1 MFRIRIKSIHMD
13 LTDFLRKQPRLLLV
27 TIGLIFIA
35 IAVLID
41 HLTGNDL
48 SFFLFYL
55 IPVCFFI
62 WFTTRRLGIAISIL
76 CAVIWVAENISY
88 RAHSGVSYLNISM
101 ELVFFF
107 LVTYLVCMLKE
118 AMGINEELSR
128 IDALTG
134 AMNRNA
140 FYDFAGREISR
151 LERYMR
157 PFTIAYVDID
167 NFKII
172 NYRFGHNTGDRLLRS
187 VTDTIK
193 KNLRKIDLISRF
205 GGDEFTIL
213 LPETGAE
220 AAQVVLSRIR
230 NVLLNIMEK
239 NEWPVTFT
247 FGTVTFLKAPSS
259 VEDMMK
265 KVGSVM
271 YSGKD
276 SGMNT
281 IEHEV
286 VSA

>member
-1 MFRIRIKSIHMD
+1 MSLSD
-13 LTDFLRKQPRLLLV
+13 SLRRKPRMLL
-27 TIGLIFIA
+27 IA
-35 IAVLID
+35 IGSLLIAAAWIAD
-41 HLTGNDL
+41 RVTGHDL
-48 SFFLFYL
+48 SFLLFYL
-55 IPVCFFI
+55 IPVYYFI
-62 WFTTRRLGIAISIL
+62 WFTTKRFGIIASII
-76 CAVIWVAENISY
+76 CAVVWAVENISS
-88 RAHSGVSYLNISM
+88 RISVNNTNIAYFNMSV
-101 ELVFFF
+101 ETVFFF
-107 LVTYLVCMLKE
+107 LTTYLLCMLKE

-128 IDALTG
+128 MDALTG
-134 AMNRNA
+134 TMNRNA
-140 FYDFAGREISR
+140 FYDIAAREISR

-157 PFTIAYVDID
+157 PFTVAYIDID
-167 NFKII
+167 NFKVI
-172 NYRFGHNTGDRLLRS
+172 NYRFGHNAGDRLLCAMA
-187 VTDTIK
+187 DTMRK
-193 KNLRKIDLISRF
+193 SLRKVDLISRF

-259 VEDMMK
+259 VEEMMK

-271 YSGKD
+271 YNAKD

-281 IEHEV
+281 IEHEI

>member
-1 MFRIRIKSIHMD
+1 MNLS
-13 LTDFLRKQPRLLLV
+13 DFLRKQPKPLLIA
-27 TIGLIFIA
+27 IGLIFTVTAVIA
-35 IAVLID
+35 DRISGD
-41 HLTGNDL
+41 NL
-48 SFFLFYL
+48 SFLLFYL
-55 IPVCFFI
+55 IPVYFFV
-62 WFTTRRLGIAISIL
+62 WFTTRRIGVLVSIF
-76 CAVIWVAENISY
+76 CAALWLAENISCKMQIY
-88 RAHSGVSYLNISM
+88 HVKVAYLNMSIEM
-101 ELVFFF
+101 VFFF
-107 LVTYLVCMLKE
+107 LVTYLLCMLKE

-128 IDALTG
+128 TDVLTG
-134 AMNRNA
+134 AMNRSA
-140 FYDFAGREISR
+140 FYDIAGREISR
-151 LERYMR
+151 IERYVR
-157 PFTIAYVDID
+157 PFTVAYVDID

-172 NYRFGHNTGDRLLRS
+172 NYRFGHNAGDRLLCF
-187 VTDTIK
+187 VADTMK

-239 NEWPVTFT
+239 NGWPVTFT
-247 FGTVTFLKAPSS
+247 FGTVTFLKSPSS
-259 VEDMMK
+259 VEEMMK

-286 VSA
+286 VGA

>member
-1 MFRIRIKSIHMD
+1 MTLYD
-13 LTDFLRKQPRLLLV
+13 LLRKQPRPLLV
-27 TIGLIFIA
+27 AIGLIIVA
-35 IAVLID
+35 AAGLADRI
-41 HLTGNDL
+41 TGDNL
-48 SFFLFYL
+48 SFLVFYL
-55 IPVCFFI
+55 IPVHFFV
-62 WFTTRRLGIAISIL
+62 WFTTRRLGVIA
-76 CAVIWVAENISY
+76 AVICALIWVVESINDRMYSSHASI
-88 RAHSGVSYLNISM
+88 SYLNMSM

-107 LVTYLVCMLKE
+107 LVVYLLCILKD
-118 AMGINEELSR
+118 ALGINEELSR
-128 IDALTG
+128 TDALTG
-134 AMNRNA
+134 AMNRKA
-140 FYDFAGREISR
+140 FYDIAFMEIERLGR
-151 LERYMR
+151 YKH
-157 PFTIAYVDID
+157 PFTVAYVDID
-167 NFKII
+167 SLKVI
-172 NYRFGHNTGDRLLRS
+172 NYRFGHHTGDKLLRC
-187 VTDTIK
+187 VVDTIG

-205 GGDEFTIL
+205 GGDEFAIL

-230 NVLLNIMEK
+230 NVLLNTMEK

-259 VEDMMK
+259 VEEMMK

>member
-1 MFRIRIKSIHMD
+1 MA
-13 LTDFLRKQPRLLLV
+13 LEDFIRKQPKPLLILAGLALIAMSGLV
-27 TIGLIFIA
+27 
-35 IAVLID
+35 D
-41 HLTGNDL
+41 HFAGDDL
-48 SFFLFYL
+48 SFLLIYL
-55 IPVCFFI
+55 VPVYFFV
-62 WFTTRRLGIAISIL
+62 WFITRRLGVLASIL
-76 CAVIWVAENISY
+76 CGIVWLSVNIY
-88 RAHSGVSYLNISM
+88 DKIHIYHSRVFYLNMSM
-101 ELVFFF
+101 ELIFFF
-107 LVTYLVCMLKE
+107 LVTYLLCMLK
-118 AMGINEELSR
+118 AAVGINEELSR
-128 IDALTG
+128 TDMLTG
-134 AMNRNA
+134 AMNRSA
-140 FYDFAGREISR
+140 FYDFANREISR

-157 PFTIAYVDID
+157 PFTVAYVDID

-172 NYRFGHNTGDRLLRS
+172 NYRFGHHIGDKLLCS
-187 VTDTIK
+187 VVETMR
-193 KNLRKIDLISRF
+193 KNLRKVDLVSRF

-220 AAQVVLSRIR
+220 AAQVVLSRMR

-239 NEWPVTFT
+239 SEWPVTFT

-259 VEDMMK
+259 VEEMMK

>member
-1 MFRIRIKSIHMD
+1 MA
-13 LTDFLRKQPRLLLV
+13 LADFLRKQPKPLLAL
-27 TIGLIFIA
+27 IGLILIA
-35 IAVLID
+35 MAGVAD
-41 HLTGNDL
+41 HITGDDL
-48 SFFLFYL
+48 SFLLFYL
-55 IPVCFFI
+55 VPVYFFV
-62 WFTTRRLGIAISIL
+62 WFTTRRVGVIASIF
-76 CAVIWVAENISY
+76 CAVIWAAENIIKKIHIY
-88 RAHSGVSYLNISM
+88 HTGASYLNMSV

-107 LVTYLVCMLKE
+107 LVTYLLCMLKE

-140 FYDFAGREISR
+140 FYDIAGREISR
-151 LERYMR
+151 LERYTH
-157 PFTIAYVDID
+157 PLTVAYIDID
-167 NFKII
+167 NLKII
-172 NYRFGHNTGDRLLRS
+172 NYRFGHHIGDRLLCC
-187 VTDTIK
+187 VVDTMRR
-193 KNLRKIDLISRF
+193 NLRKVDLVSRL

-230 NVLLNIMEK
+230 NVLLNMMEK
-239 NEWPVTFT
+239 NEWAVTFT

-259 VEDMMK
+259 VEEMMK

-271 YSGKD
+271 YNGKD

-281 IEHEV
+281 IEHEI

>member
-1 MFRIRIKSIHMD
+1 MALSDVIRN
-13 LTDFLRKQPRLLLV
+13 QPRW
-27 TIGLIFIA
+27 
-35 IAVLID
+35 VLIIAGIFLIVASGTMD
-41 HLTGNDL
+41 RFTGGDL
-48 SFFLFYL
+48 SFLLFYL
-55 IPVCFFI
+55 IPVYFFV
-62 WFTTRRLGIAISIL
+62 WFTTRRLGVAASVI
-76 CAVIWVAENISY
+76 CAVVWIAVNVIDRVQIY
-88 RAHSGVSYLNISM
+88 HTTISYLNMSI

-107 LVTYLVCMLKE
+107 FVTYLLCMLKE
-118 AMGINEELSR
+118 AAGVNEELSR
-128 IDALTG
+128 TDALTG

-140 FYDFAGREISR
+140 FYDMAGREIAR
-151 LERYMR
+151 LGRYMR
-157 PFTIAYVDID
+157 PFTVAYVDID

-172 NYRFGHNTGDRLLRS
+172 NYRFGHNAGDKLLCS
-187 VTDTIK
+187 VADTMN
-193 KNLRKIDLISRF
+193 KNLRKVDLVSRF
-205 GGDEFTIL
+205 GGDEFTML

-230 NVLLNIMEK
+230 NVLLNVMEK

-247 FGTVTFLKAPSS
+247 FGTVTFLKAPAS
-259 VEDMMK
+259 VEEMMK